1 MDKSKDLE
9 TEKQCDIHVVSKR
22 TLTAKTVIANVL
34 KMYNLKYVSKKGLEE
49 HIASLIEKDLYDSG
63 HL

>member
-1 MDKSKDLE
+1 MENNKELNTK
-9 TEKQCDIHVVSKR
+9 KQCDIHVVSKR
-22 TLTAKTVIANVL
+22 TLTARTVIANVL

>member
-9 TEKQCDIHVVSKR
+9 TEQQCDIHVVSKR
-22 TLTAKTVIANVL
+22 TLTARTVIANVL

>member
-9 TEKQCDIHVVSKR
+9 TEQQCDIHDVSER
-22 TLTAKTVIANVL
+22 TLTARTVIANVL

>member
-9 TEKQCDIHVVSKR
+9 TEQQCDIHVVSKP

>member
-9 TEKQCDIHVVSKR
+9 TEQQCDIHVVSKR
-22 TLTAKTVIANVL
+22 TLTARNVIANML

-49 HIASLIEKDLYDSG
+49 HIASLIEKELYDSG

>member
-9 TEKQCDIHVVSKR
+9 TEQQCDIHVVSKR
-22 TLTAKTVIANVL
+22 TLTARNVIANVL

-49 HIASLIEKDLYDSG
+49 HIASLIEKELYDSG

>member
-9 TEKQCDIHVVSKR
+9 TEQQCDIHVVSKR
-22 TLTAKTVIANVL
+22 TLTARNVIANVL

>member
-9 TEKQCDIHVVSKR
+9 TEQQCDTHVVRKR
-22 TLTAKTVIANVL
+22 TLTARDVIANML

>member
-9 TEKQCDIHVVSKR
+9 IEQQCDIHFVSKR
-22 TLTAKTVIANVL
+22 TLTARTVIANVL
-34 KMYNLKYVSKKGLEE
+34 KIYNLKYVSKKGLEE
-49 HIASLIEKDLYDSG
+49 HIAFLIEKDLYDSG